1 MPLGHAPG
9 KAADQAMTRKP
20 GDQPYAY
27 ETASGERRRRRR
39 NMTLRALRVL
49 RRVGAAVE
57 AAAGILRN
65 FGLPRSTRNGH
76 RGDAALLR

>member
-1 MPLGHAPG
+1 MPLGYAPG

-39 NMTLRALRVL
+39 KMTHWSLEGMPDDGRTPDEVAS
-49 RRVGAAVE
+49 G
-57 AAAGILRN
+57 
-65 FGLPRSTRNGH
+65 
-76 RGDAALLR
+76 LLRPCGLLT